1 MNDLRLA
8 REAVLPVVLAEG
20 SAPPFSRSFDLVGL
34 FDVVEHVEDDAGLLD
49 QAATLVAPGG
59 CILLTVPADPRLWS
73 SLDDYAGHLR
83 RYTRKMVLDL
93 FARAGLVPGV
103 VMPIFRVLW
112 PLGRLRTLLFGRRL
126 ITHPESE
133 YRISALVNLP
143 LRALLALERA
153 LLGDSQRGVG
163 TSWLASAQLP
173 ESTRR

>member
-8 REAVLPVVLAEG
+8 REAALPVVLAEG

-49 QAATLVAPGG
+49 QAAKLVAPDGY
-59 CILLTVPADPRLWS
+59 ILLTVPADPRLWS

-83 RYTRKMVLDL
+83 RYTRKMVFDL
-93 FARAGLVPGV
+93 IARAGLVPGV
-103 VMPIFRVLW
+103 VVPIFRVLW
-112 PLGRLRTLLFGRRL
+112 PLGWLRTLFVGRRP

-133 YRISALVNLP
+133 YRISALANLP

-163 TSWLASAQLP
+163 TSWLASARLP